1 MSLFCGL
8 LVDILCQQE
17 PEVTSQLIVRMPA
30 LAHSVAHP
38 SNLTLCQLIQKE
50 VMVKAVQRFVV
61 SLVTVSSLET
71 LFALANSSC
80 CLNVN
85 GGSRFCFH
93 CMLRTA
99 EFLF

>member
-1 MSLFCGL
+1 M
-8 LVDILCQQE
+8 
-17 PEVTSQLIVRMPA
+17 TSQLVVRMPA

-71 LFALANSSC
+71 LFALTNSSC

-85 GGSRFCFH
+85 EWSRFCFH

>member
-1 MSLFCGL
+1 M
-8 LVDILCQQE
+8 
-17 PEVTSQLIVRMPA
+17 TSQLIVRMPA

-71 LFALANSSC
+71 LFALTNSSC

-85 GGSRFCFH
+85 EWSRFCFH
-93 CMLRTA
+93 CMLRTG
-99 EFLF
+99 EVLF